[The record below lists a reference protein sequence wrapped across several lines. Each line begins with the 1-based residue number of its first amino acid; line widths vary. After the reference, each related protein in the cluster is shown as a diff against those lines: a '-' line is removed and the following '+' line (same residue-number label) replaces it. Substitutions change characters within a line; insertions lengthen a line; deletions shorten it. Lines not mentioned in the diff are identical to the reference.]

1 MQRKR
6 TKTRAQ
12 RARAG
17 GLFGAL
23 LLAGAL
29 RPAHAGGP
37 LPEMASRLDSPGRSS
52 ASEDG
57 AEALVLN
64 PANLAFL
71 PAPEIRATSVVC
83 PDTQKVNCGAAIEA
97 AAPLWFGLATGLR
110 LDYLLPPDASGFPY
124 AGYSYVWGTWGLAYK
139 IGDRFS
145 VGASL
150 QHSYSSNSYVN
161 GLWGVTTGVSYRPN
175 TRIALSLIAQDWNGP
190 SEQILTAP
198 GAGYPVLDRSY
209 VLAAAF
215 RPTGRRDFEVGLD
228 LKCQD
233 LGPGNQ
239 CITAG
244 GVFEPRVTVG
254 VDIPGVGRA
263 RADVTV
269 AHLANDDQRAVVGT
283 AGLEIAL
290 GRATLGG
297 GALFGN
303 GLGSQSTA
311 AGYATASYSWYTQ
324 PGFFHPRS
332 AVSIRIEETPSVRGH
347 TALLRKLWRIA
358 DDLDI
363 AAVTLIIRAEPADS
377 YAHAEELADAI
388 RVLKA
393 RKKKV
398 LCSWEDAGP
407 KALYVCSNADRT
419 VVNPAGGLRY
429 SGLRMQYMY
438 LGKLLEKLGIRA
450 EFVRVSDHKSAPEQ
464 FTNEHASPTAAR
476 DHEDLLR
483 EFEAV
488 FNKDVAVGRKISEA
502 RVREVTAKGPFV
514 ASEAREAGL
523 VDGTAFDDELER
535 VTHELLGS
543 DVHYEKY
550 METTLAPASFSE
562 ADHVAIV
569 YAEGEMVDGRS
580 QHIPLLNINLL
591 GSYSVADT
599 LKGVEEDN
607 RVKAVVLRIES
618 PGGSSMAADVM
629 WRAVA
634 QVAKKK
640 PVIVSMGTVAASGG
654 YYIACPAKEIFALPL
669 TVTGSI
675 GVYYGKADLSG
686 LMQKVGVSFD
696 TYRTTPRADA
706 ESLFRPFTA
715 DEREA
720 LAVKIHQFYDTFLDR
735 VSAGRHMTKG
745 DVDAV
750 AQGRVWTGQEAL
762 DRKLVDKLGGL
773 REALAE
779 ARKLGGLADDSPIDE
794 LPHIE
799 RTLLDTALGM
809 VGIRGSA
816 DEGGVLGL
824 IPDQIKQIAVA
835 IAPVAIYSGDVPLAR
850 LEWVNAGER

>member
-1 MQRKR
+1 MRAR
-6 TKTRAQ
+6 TK
-12 RARAG
+12 
-17 GLFGAL
+17 LLAL
-23 LLAGAL
+23 LSGTTLLAGATN
-29 RPAHAGGP
+29 PAWAGGP
-37 LPEMASRLDSPGRSS
+37 LPEMASRLDSPGRST
-52 ASEDG
+52 ASEDS

-71 PAPEIRATSVVC
+71 PAGEIRWTGEIC
-83 PDTQKVNCGAAIEA
+83 PDAQKVNCGMSLDAAV
-97 AAPLWFGLATGLR
+97 PLPFGFATGLR
-110 LDYLLPPDASGFPY
+110 LDYLIPPDSAGFPY
-124 AGYSYVWGTWGLAYK
+124 AGYSYVWGTWGVALKLSDQFAL
-139 IGDRFS
+139 
-145 VGASL
+145 GASL
-150 QHSYSSNSYVN
+150 QHSYSSDAYTS
-161 GLWGVTTGVSYRPN
+161 GLWGVTTAASYRPN
-175 TRIALSLIAQDWNGP
+175 THFALSFVAQDWNGP
-190 SEQILTAP
+190 SETVIGSP
-198 GAGYPVLDRSY
+198 GPGVPVLDRSY

-215 RPTGRRDFEVGLD
+215 RPTGRRSLEVGLD

-233 LGPGNQ
+233 LGPGNA
-239 CITAG
+239 CITG
-244 GVFEPRVTVG
+244 DGLFEPRITVG

-263 RADVTV
+263 RADMTV
-269 AHLANDDQRAVVGT
+269 AHFANDDQRSVVGT

-290 GRATLGG
+290 GRASVGG

-303 GLGSQSTA
+303 GLGSSSG
-311 AGYATASYSWYTQ
+311 AGAYATAALSWYTQ
-324 PGFFHPRS
+324 PGLFHPAE
-332 AVSIRIEETPSVRGH
+332 AVSLRFEKTPGVREH

-363 AAVTLIIRAEPADS
+363 SAVTLVLRAEPADS

-388 RVLKA
+388 RVLRA

-407 KALYVCSNADRT
+407 RALYVCANANRI

-429 SGLRMQYMY
+429 AGLKMQYMY

-450 EFVRVSDHKSAPEQ
+450 EFVRISDHKSAPEQ
-464 FTNEHASPTAAR
+464 FTNEHASETSAH

-488 FNKDVAVGRKISEA
+488 FNKDVAVGRKLSEA

-514 ASEAREAGL
+514 ASEAKEAGL

-535 VTHELLGS
+535 ATRELVGK
-543 DVHYEKY
+543 DVSYSKY
-550 METTLAPASFSE
+550 VELPLAPPAFGE
-562 ADHVAIV
+562 ADHVALV
-569 YAEGEMVDGRS
+569 YVEGDMVDGRS
-580 QHIPLLNINLL
+580 QHIPLLNMSLV

-599 LKGVEEDN
+599 IDAVRKDD

-629 WRAVA
+629 WRAIE
-634 QVAKKK
+634 QLAKKK

-654 YYIACPAKEIFALPL
+654 YYIASPAKEIYALPL

-675 GVYYGKADLSG
+675 GVFYGKADLSG

-696 TYRTTPRADA
+696 TYKTTPRADA
-706 ESLFRPFTA
+706 ESLFRPFTD
-715 DEREA
+715 DEKQA

-735 VSAGRHMTKG
+735 VSQGRHMRKE
-745 DVDAV
+745 DIDAV

-779 ARKLGGLADDSPIDE
+779 ARKLGGLADDCPIEE
-794 LPHIE
+794 LPKIDPSLFE
-799 RTLLDTALGM
+799 MAL
-809 VGIRGSA
+809 SA
-816 DEGGVLGL
+816 AGVHASMEEQVLSVL
-824 IPDQIKQIAVA
+824 PEQVRAVAAA
-835 IAPVAIYSGDVPLAR
+835 IAPMAIFSGDVPLAR
-850 LEWVNAGER
+850 LEWVNAGEP